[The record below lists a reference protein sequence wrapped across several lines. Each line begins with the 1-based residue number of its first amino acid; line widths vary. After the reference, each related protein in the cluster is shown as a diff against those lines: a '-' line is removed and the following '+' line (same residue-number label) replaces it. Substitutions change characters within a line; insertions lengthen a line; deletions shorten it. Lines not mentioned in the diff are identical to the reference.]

1 MTTESPVQK
10 NNAQEIAQKAL
21 KVFIKV
27 VKIIWIPTLLILALA
42 IGLAVGYQFIT
53 KTPGSKIFDKE
64 IWQNF
69 FQQIRALRKFDG
81 GI

>member
-10 NNAQEIAQKAL
+10 NNAQEFAQKAL
-21 KVFIKV
+21 RISIKV
-27 VKIIWIPTLLILALA
+27 LKVIWIPALLILALV

-53 KTPGSKIFDKE
+53 KTPGSNIFDKE
-64 IWQNF
+64 IWQRF
-69 FQQIRALRKFDG
+69 FQQIRALRKLDG